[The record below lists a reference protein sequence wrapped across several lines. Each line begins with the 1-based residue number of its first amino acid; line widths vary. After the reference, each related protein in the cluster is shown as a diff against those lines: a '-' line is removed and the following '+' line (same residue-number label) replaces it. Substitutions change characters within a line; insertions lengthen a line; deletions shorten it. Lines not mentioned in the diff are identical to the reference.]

1 MGVNRLALVENKQF
15 LQIGILFSVVIGV
28 FVIGYSFFYL
38 DLNPQ
43 VCTEAPDAP
52 LDLEELSLVSLL
64 EVGENAPEISQPDV
78 YGNNFSLSA
87 LRGKVVLLNFMG
99 TWCAS
104 CVWEMGDLIELHNL
118 YANEDVVFL
127 SVAIEANGTI
137 NDVIDFKSKYCADW
151 TFILDE
157 DDTFSSFQ
165 VELLPTTFVIDRFGV
180 IVYSRVGLLDPD
192 RLLIVLDELST
203 Q

>member
-1 MGVNRLALVENKQF
+1 MKNKQ
-15 LQIGILFSVVIGV
+15 ILLWSIFSVVIIGV
-28 FVIGYSFFYL
+28 FIFGYSFSYL

-43 VCTEAPDAP
+43 VCSEAPAAP
-52 LDLEELSLVSLL
+52 LDLEESSLSTLL
-64 EVGENAPEISQPDV
+64 EVGENAPEISQSDV
-78 YGNNFSLSA
+78 FGDNFSLSA

-104 CVWEMGDLIELHNL
+104 CIWEMGDLIELHNL

-127 SVAIEANGTI
+127 SIAIEGNGTV

-157 DDTFSSFQ
+157 DDIFSSFE
-165 VELLPTTFVIDRFGV
+165 VELLPTTFVVDRFGV
-180 IVYSRVGLLDPD
+180 IAYSRVGLLDSNQ
-192 RLLIVLDELST
+192 LSNVLDEFRKV
-203 Q
+203 